1 MNWMAQPLELPVVDD
16 PGACQEDDAI
26 VGRSETGETM
36 DVEARL
42 RWLTRSLFLIGGIF
56 VVGLPLLMFWLW
68 RDGFAWTPSQPEYE
82 QMIVGIYATLG
93 VFLIRAA
100 RDPLANASL
109 IWFTVWS
116 SIVHGGVMLAQAIVD
131 DSEHHNLVG
140 DIPALFI
147 IAGVLGLLMPRT
159 SQRADVTSP
168 A

>member
-1 MNWMAQPLELPVVDD
+1 
-16 PGACQEDDAI
+16 
-26 VGRSETGETM
+26 M
-36 DVEARL
+36 DLEARV
-42 RWLTRSLFLIGGIF
+42 RWLTRSLFLIGSIF

-116 SIVHGGVMLAQAIVD
+116 SIVHGGIMLAQAIVD

-147 IAGVLGLLMPRT
+147 IAAVLGLLMPRT

>member
-1 MNWMAQPLELPVVDD
+1 M
-16 PGACQEDDAI
+16 
-26 VGRSETGETM
+26 
-36 DVEARL
+36 
-42 RWLTRSLFLIGGIF
+42 
-56 VVGLPLLMFWLW
+56 MFWLL

-159 SQRADVTSP
+159 SQRADVTS
-168 A
+168 AA